1 MTNKL
6 LIASLVV
13 GVVGLSACS
22 NQAKLDAQAAKAEQ
36 QRAQQIEST
45 ERAARDAQ
53 RRLDKQ

>member
-1 MTNKL
+1 MRKMIFAGL
-6 LIASLVV
+6 LV
-13 GVVGLSACS
+13 GVLGLSACS

-36 QRAQQIEST
+36 QKTQQIEST